1 MVRLVS
7 CFFVL
12 GTLWT
17 SLLQAGDWPTYMH
30 DNTRVGATDEPLVA
44 PLRLRW
50 THTSTVPT
58 ESAWEGPRNAPIE
71 GHVMKHRVRF
81 DDANHVVVG
90 GQWAYFG
97 SSVDHQVRCV
107 DLQTGSVKWRF
118 VTGAAVRL
126 APTLWNEHVY
136 FGSDDGI
143 VYCLRAADGQLVWQH
158 RVGPRDERLLAR
170 GHMISRWP
178 VRTGVLIAD
187 EIAYFGGG
195 IFPHETVY
203 LVAAHARTG
212 EVIWKNDRI
221 SQRNAGRDDLS
232 PQGYLLADEDQLFVP
247 SGRSMPAAFQRKTG
261 EFDFKKQYSWR
272 SSAGGVVGGT
282 QAMLADGQLY
292 SSGAHHFIALD
303 EETGNA
309 GFAFIQGKQMSFR
322 GDTAY
327 IATGKD
333 IIAVNYKEHAAASVK
348 RQKLFVQR
356 RSLRGKPEKLAAVDK
371 EMRELDR
378 TGILWT
384 APFNGESSLTLA
396 GNAVIAG
403 GIGKVAVFDV
413 AKGNQTFAHDV
424 EGETRGLV
432 VANGHLIVSTTAG
445 KVYCFGDAEQ
455 AATDAPVV
463 NYPVP
468 AEQPAY
474 AKDARSELYVAAAKE
489 ILERSQQTKGFCL
502 VMGSEEGRLAYEL
515 AKRSELRIYG
525 IEPDAAKV
533 ARSREALRRAGLY
546 GHRVT
551 IVHAQ
556 PAETPLSNYFAN
568 LVVSDSMLLTGALPG
583 VAFELG
589 RYVKPCGGIACLGA
603 VAGSP
608 AAEKLPTTQLKRE
621 LAQMYLRDDA
631 EIEIQ
636 DAWAVLTRGKLPEVG
651 DWSHQYGGV
660 DNACFSADHR
670 VKGALGV
677 LWYGDPGPEKMI
689 NRHDAASAPL
699 STNGRFFTQGIDS
712 VRAYDAYNGQFLWE
726 QKNPG
731 AIRTG
736 VFNNHE
742 TSNLAATDDALYV
755 AVKDTVTA
763 YDAAT
768 GAVRGKFQ
776 APQSDDEVPRNWGYV
791 AAHQGLLFGTSTV
804 HKELAASLR
813 RRGRKVGSDTDAIFA
828 VDPQTGKRLWVYR
841 GENIMHVTITMSDD
855 RLYFVES
862 SISQEE
868 RDALLREDKTELKKL
883 KGEARAKK
891 EAELKKLDVR
901 RVVALDAKTGE
912 ELWRNPVDVTFCSG
926 VSAGGGNVAMM
937 HRDGYL
943 LVCGANANGHYWRQ
957 FLSGQFK
964 QRRLVVLDA
973 KTGDK
978 IWARDADYMNRP
990 AIINDMVLAEPW
1002 AFVLAT
1008 GEEKKRIHPLTGEES
1023 NWQYS
1028 RPGHHCGVVTATPNM
1043 MFFRSGFIGYYDLY
1057 ADSGTRHFAGQR
1069 LGCWVNALPAN
1080 GLVVI
1085 PEASAGCVCQ
1095 FSITSTVVLEPR
1107 EDRAAAWGIYS
1118 VGGNGTPV
1126 KQLAVNLGA
1135 PGDRRDADGTL
1146 WLSFP
1151 RPHTVGRMEYKFDI
1165 QPQFTSGGKFYTLN
1179 DESLSLDRAK
1189 TPWLV
1194 ASGAR
1199 GLKRCVLPLLGDGD
1213 APAKYRVELHFAE
1226 LAGEQ
1231 ASGPF
1236 AIKLQGEV
1244 VDKQWDVSAAAG
1256 GVGRAVTRKF
1266 DDVMVSKDLVVE
1278 LVPQGDGQPILSAIR
1293 VERVD
1298 GE

>member
-1 MVRLVS
+1 MVRHAS
-7 CFFVL
+7 CFIVL
-12 GTLWT
+12 CTLLI
-17 SLLQAGDWPTYMH
+17 SGLQAADWPTYMH
-30 DNTRVGATDEPLVA
+30 DNTRVGATEERLVGPLQ
-44 PLRLRW
+44 LRW
-50 THTSTVPT
+50 THTAAVPT

-81 DDANHVVVG
+81 DDANHVTVA
-90 GQWAYFG
+90 GQRAYFG

-107 DLQTGSVKWRF
+107 DLRSGQVQWRF

-126 APTLWNEHVY
+126 APTLWNQHVY
-136 FGSDDGI
+136 FGSDDGL
-143 VYCLRAADGQLVWQH
+143 VYCLRAADGTLVWQH

-170 GHMISRWP
+170 GNMISRWP

-203 LVAAHARTG
+203 LVAADARTG
-212 EVIWKNDRI
+212 KVIWKNDRI

-232 PQGYLLADEDQLFVP
+232 PQGYLLADDDQLFVP
-247 SGRSMPAAFQRKTG
+247 SGRSMPAAFHRQTG

-272 SSAGGVVGGT
+272 SSAGGVVGGS

-322 GDTAY
+322 GDMAY

-333 IIAVNYKEHAAASVK
+333 VIAVNYPAHAEASVK

-356 RSLRGKPEKLAAVDK
+356 RSLRGKPDKLAAVDK
-371 EMRELDR
+371 QMRELDR

-384 APFNGESSLTLA
+384 APFAGESSLTLA
-396 GNAVIAG
+396 GNAVVVG
-403 GIGKVAVFDV
+403 GIGKVV
-413 AKGNQTFAHDV
+413 ALDLESGKQTFSSEV
-424 EGETRGLV
+424 EGEARGLV
-432 VANGHLIVSTTAG
+432 AANGHLVVSTTAG
-445 KVYCFGDAEQ
+445 KVYCFADAEEPP
-455 AATDAPVV
+455 AKTPVAD
-463 NYPVP
+463 YPSK
-468 AEQPAY
+468 AEQQPY
-474 AKDARSELYVAAAKE
+474 PTDDHSKLYAAAAE
-489 ILERSQQTKGFCL
+489 QILERTKQTKGFCL

-515 AKRSELRIYG
+515 AQRSDLRIYG
-525 IEPDAAKV
+525 IESDADKV
-533 ARSREALRRAGLY
+533 QRSREALRRAGLY

-568 LVVSDSMLLTGALPG
+568 LVVSDSMLLRGELPG

-589 RYVKPCGGIACLGA
+589 RYVKPCGGMACLGA
-603 VAGSP
+603 VAGTP
-608 AAEKLPTTQLKRE
+608 AAAQVQKTDLEGD
-621 LAQMYLRDDA
+621 LAKMYLRDDA
-631 EIEIQ
+631 KIDVQ
-636 DAWAVLTRGKLPEVG
+636 GSWAVLTRGKLPEVG

-670 VKGALGV
+670 VKGSLGV
-677 LWYGDPGPEKMI
+677 LWYGDPGPEKTI
-689 NRHDAASAPL
+689 NRHEAASAPL

-712 VRAYDAYNGQFLWE
+712 VRAYDAYNGLFLWE
-726 QKNPG
+726 HKNPG

-736 VFNNHE
+736 VFNNQE

-755 AVKDTVTA
+755 AVKDTCTA

-768 GAVRGKFQ
+768 GAIRGQFQ
-776 APQSDDEVPRNWGYV
+776 APQSDDDVPRNWGYV
-791 AAHQGLLFGTSTV
+791 AAHQGLLYGTSTL

-813 RRGRKVGSDTDAIFA
+813 RRGRTVGSDTDAIFA
-828 VDPQTGKRLWVYR
+828 VDPETGKRLWVYR
-841 GENIMHVTITMSDD
+841 GDNIMHVTITMSDD

-883 KGEARAKK
+883 EGEARAKK

-912 ELWRNPVDVTFCSG
+912 ELWRKPVDVTFCSG

-978 IWARDADYMNRP
+978 LWARDADYMNRP

-1008 GEEKKRIHPLTGEES
+1008 GEEKKRVHPLTGEES

-1126 KQLAVNLGA
+1126 KRLAVNLGA
-1135 PGDRRDADGTL
+1135 PGDRRDAEGNL

-1165 QPQFTSGGKFYTLN
+1165 QPQFATGGDFYTLN
-1179 DESLSLDRAK
+1179 DESLTVDNAK

-1199 GLKRCVLPLLGDGD
+1199 GLKRCTLPLLGEKD
-1213 APAKYRVELHFAE
+1213 APAKYRVELHFADV
-1226 LAGEQ
+1226 AGQ
-1231 ASGPF
+1231 PTSGPF

-1244 VDKQWDVSAAAG
+1244 VEKQLHLTADAG
-1256 GVGRAVTRKF
+1256 GAGHALTRTF
-1266 DDVMVSKDLVVE
+1266 EGIEVSKDLVVE
-1278 LVPQGDGQPILSAIR
+1278 LVPQGEGMATLSAIR

-1298 GE
+1298 SQ